1 MLAKISA
8 EVMKAIGAESASEV
22 DSQMSAFIAEANK
35 NKASMAENQVTLQ
48 TLQASVTALE
58 GKLGNLLTEA
68 RVKEICG
75 TATTE
80 AIKAWATSDEGKK
93 IIGAEA
99 SKIALDANAAIGTQP
114 AKPAPA
120 PAAGGT
126 SEDQAKTLIAAG
138 KYEEAYALLPAAEKA
153 DFVSAKNYAAY
164 MRNRGNTKITARD

>member
-58 GKLGNLLTEA
+58 GKLGNILTEA

-75 TATTE
+75 TATTD
-80 AIKAWATSDEGKK
+80 AITAWAASDAGKK
-93 IIGAEA
+93 IMGAEA
-99 SKIALDANAAIGTQP
+99 SRVVMESNAAIGTIP
-114 AKPAPA
+114 AKPSPA
-120 PAAGGT
+120 AAGG
-126 SEDQAKTLIAAG
+126 
-138 KYEEAYALLPAAEKA
+138 
-153 DFVSAKNYAAY
+153 
-164 MRNRGNTKITARD
+164 